1 MLPIVQLKRIN
12 NDNQL
17 LITIQGID
25 VATFIL
31 VTETNYNNNR
41 YVLMLY

>member
-1 MLPIVQLKRIN
+1 MLPIVQLERIN
-12 NDNQL
+12 NDSQL
-17 LITIQGID
+17 LITIHGID